1 MIRTSHSLRAP
12 RSALRAT
19 SLAVAAAVTVMA
31 RAALAGPQQW
41 TEVTLGSPGAPPTI
55 PSSLGTFPQ
64 DVAVSHNGN
73 RAAVRYAN
81 PNSNEAVIAVWGLGG
96 AGLPVG
102 SLATFGGVQNG
113 VAMKSGMAI
122 DLSDPNLGCWP
133 SDRVELTNVVGVSIG
148 AGPSA
153 HPNANPFLP
162 EETLIETFDI
172 GSGTPQF
179 LRQWVIESTTAT
191 APTPEDFSADKSGYT
206 HDVAITRDGAWAV
219 INSDNWIHV
228 LNLGNPKDPA
238 SLIGFNIGDVSYD
251 PASPNNDWNWRCSP
265 NQAVDSIAVTNDR
278 AIVTTARRQL
288 KGGTTTNPN
297 GTWTTWV
304 YIVDLTTS
312 PPSIVLQHDLAP
324 PTSWTVVGNDDDR
337 PHDVA
342 ITPHTDLQLGA
353 VPLAVV
359 TTNHTV
365 AVYNLD
371 TNTFLSSVFDGE
383 VRRQYQLQVDSVEMT
398 GERAVVICDLEPFT
412 VPATLSR
419 WRVEVFDLDPV
430 TGLKDANGNIV
441 STQYTGPVA
450 ERHERSH
457 DLAIDKGFDKALV
470 RTSFDNVVLTSIL
483 NPPPPNQLAV
493 LPSPS
498 NSNAHAYLD
507 FGIAQSEAVFSS
519 DSVVIGTLQTMNGT
533 TRLMAATI
541 GGISPLFSSS
551 GLFEGAID
559 VIDLANASLS
569 VVQVAIA
576 PTSSL
581 GSLGCV
587 PLDLAVAFNQEEL
600 LVRSVEP
607 DPQGFNVVGPDVT
620 RWKLQP
626 TIGLL
631 GRCGGKGTIAA
642 CDSLGAP
649 GSGFVST
656 SKRTLTISQEPQS
669 SSLAGE
675 DFNHFV
681 EW

>member
-1 MIRTSHSLRAP
+1 M
-12 RSALRAT
+12 
-19 SLAVAAAVTVMA
+19 
-31 RAALAGPQQW
+31 LAGPQQW

-81 PNSNEAVIAVWGLGG
+81 PNSNAAVIAVWGLGG
-96 AGLPVG
+96 SGLPVG

-122 DLSDPNLGCWP
+122 NLFDSSGCWP

-153 HPNANPFLP
+153 HPFADPLLP
-162 EETLIETFDI
+162 QETLIETFDI
-172 GSGTPQF
+172 GSSTPQF
-179 LRQWVIESTTAT
+179 LRQWVIESTIAT
-191 APTPEDFSADKSGYT
+191 APTPEDFTADKSGYT
-206 HDVAITRDGAWAV
+206 HDLAITRDGAWAV

-238 SLIGFNIGDVSYD
+238 SLIGFNIGDISYD
-251 PASPNNDWNWRCSP
+251 PANPNNNWNWHCTP
-265 NQAVDSIAVTNDR
+265 NEAVDSIAVTNDR
-278 AIVTTARRQL
+278 AVVTTSRRRKDDPTIDQTQW
-288 KGGTTTNPN
+288 GVP
-297 GTWTTWV
+297 TTWV

-324 PTSWTVVGNDDDR
+324 RPDWTVVMNDDDR

-371 TNTFLSSVFDGE
+371 TNTFLSSDFDGAE
-383 VRRQYQLQVDSVEMT
+383 RRQYQRQVDSVEMT
-398 GERAVVICDLEPFT
+398 GDRAVVISDLEPLT
-412 VPATLSR
+412 NPPPLSR
-419 WRVEVFDLDPV
+419 WRIEVFDLHPA
-430 TGLKDANGNIV
+430 TGLKDANGNVV
-441 STQYTGPVA
+441 STEYTGPVA

-457 DLAIDKGFDKALV
+457 DLAIDKGFDKALI

-493 LPSPS
+493 LPSPG
-498 NSNAHAYLD
+498 NSNAHAYFD
-507 FGIAQSEAVFSS
+507 FGAAQSEPVFSS
-519 DSVVIGTLQTMNGT
+519 DSAVIGTLHTIEGT

-541 GGISPLFSSS
+541 GAVPPFFSSS
-551 GLFEGAID
+551 GLFEGAVD
-559 VIDLANASLS
+559 AIDLAATSLS
-569 VVQVAIA
+569 VSQVTIA
-576 PTSSL
+576 PTGAL
-581 GSLGCV
+581 GSIGCV
-587 PLDLAVAFNQEEL
+587 PLDLAIAFNQEEL

-607 DPQGFNVVGPDVT
+607 DPQGPNAAGPDVT

-626 TIGLL
+626 SVGLL
-631 GRCGGKGTIAA
+631 GQCGGGGTIAA
-642 CDSLGAP
+642 CDSLGVP
-649 GSGFVST
+649 GTGFVST
-656 SKRTLTISQEPQS
+656 SKRTLSISQEPQW

-681 EW
+681 VW

>member
-1 MIRTSHSLRAP
+1 
-12 RSALRAT
+12 
-19 SLAVAAAVTVMA
+19 VAATFVP
-31 RAALAGPQQW
+31 RAALAVPQQW
-41 TEVTLGSPGAPPTI
+41 TEVTLGNPAVPPNI
-55 PSSLGTFPQ
+55 PSSLGTYPQ

-96 AGLPVG
+96 SGLPVG
-102 SLATFGGVQNG
+102 SLATFGGVQNN

-122 DLSDPNLGCWP
+122 DLSDSSKCWP

-153 HPNANPFLP
+153 HQFGDPLLP
-162 EETLIETFDI
+162 QETLIETFDI

-179 LRQWVIESTTAT
+179 LRQWVIESTLAT
-191 APTPEDFSADKSGYT
+191 APTQEDFTADKSGFT

-238 SLIGFNIGDVSYD
+238 SLIPFNIGDISYD
-251 PASPNNDWNWRCSP
+251 PANPNNDLNWHCTP
-265 NQAVDSIAVTNDR
+265 NEAVDSIAVTNDR
-278 AIVTTARRQL
+278 AVVTTARRRL
-288 KGGTTTNPN
+288 DGGTTTNPN
-297 GTWTTWV
+297 GPWTTWV

-337 PHDVA
+337 PHDIA

-371 TNTFLSSVFDGE
+371 TNTFLARSFNGDE
-383 VRRQYQLQVDSVEMT
+383 FRQYQLQVDSVEMT
-398 GERAVVICDLEPFT
+398 GERAVVICDYEQLDPNSPPLRF
-412 VPATLSR
+412 PSR
-419 WRVEVFDLDPV
+419 WRVEVFDLNPT
-430 TGLKDANGNIV
+430 TGFELDINNQII
-441 STQYTGPVA
+441 STQYTGPAA

-457 DLAIDKGFDKALV
+457 DLAIDKGFDKALI
-470 RTSFDNVVLTSIL
+470 RASFDNIVLTSIL
-483 NPPPPNQLAV
+483 NPPPPNQLQP
-493 LPSPS
+493 LPSQG
-498 NSNAHAYLD
+498 NSNAHAYIE
-507 FGIAQSEAVFSS
+507 FGVAQSERVFSS
-519 DSVVIGTLQTMNGT
+519 DSVVIGTAQTIDGT

-541 GGISPLFSSS
+541 GGRIQVLNPNLY
-551 GLFEGAID
+551 EGAID
-559 VIDLANASLS
+559 VIDLAAGTLA
-569 VVQVAIA
+569 VTQETIA
-576 PTSSL
+576 PTGGL
-581 GSLGCV
+581 GSIGCV
-587 PLDLAVAFNQEEL
+587 PVDLAIAFNQEEL

-607 DPQGFNVVGPDVT
+607 DPQGPNTGGPDVS

-626 TIGLL
+626 SIGLL
-631 GRCGGKGTIAA
+631 GRCGGGGTIAA
-642 CDSLGAP
+642 CDSLGVP
-649 GSGFVST
+649 GTGFVST
-656 SKRTLTISQEPQS
+656 SKRTLSISQEPQW

-675 DFNHFV
+675 DYNHFV